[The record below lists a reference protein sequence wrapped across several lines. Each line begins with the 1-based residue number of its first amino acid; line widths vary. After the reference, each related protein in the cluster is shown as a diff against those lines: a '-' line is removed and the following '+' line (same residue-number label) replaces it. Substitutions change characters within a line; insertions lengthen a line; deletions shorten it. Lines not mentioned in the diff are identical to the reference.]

1 MVVLE
6 TSSPCSRDSLGDEES
21 NLGCDTDVGLVSL
34 LWRLLFEDKLGCYEG
49 TSTEMGEEI
58 ESLCVGVGE
67 FKGEL

>member
-1 MVVLE
+1 M
-6 TSSPCSRDSLGDEES
+6 R
-21 NLGCDTDVGLVSL
+21 VSL

-67 FKGEL
+67 FKGELWQGGDKLGLSENIERKR